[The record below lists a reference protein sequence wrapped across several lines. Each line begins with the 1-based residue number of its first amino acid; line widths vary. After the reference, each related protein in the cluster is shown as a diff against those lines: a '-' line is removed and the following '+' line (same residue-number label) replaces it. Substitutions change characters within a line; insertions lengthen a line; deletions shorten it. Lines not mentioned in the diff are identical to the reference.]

1 MKLAVIA
8 ENSVSSTECNK
19 EDCYGVEDALQSL
32 RTLSGRDK
40 VNLIRL
46 TDVLAGR
53 GNFASAE
60 ELWSEAYV
68 RIAEGKRHWPKDKT
82 FPYFMAGVLRS
93 LATDRMFLTDARQI
107 QRLEGGYSVV
117 PDGDLSNIADDCRE
131 TDTRRKA
138 LTEYVF
144 RKLEA
149 HFGDDDEM
157 RLLLIGIQDGLIGKK
172 LQEAVGVDATRLEA
186 LRTRLNR
193 QAAKMGDGYRE
204 MERQTP

>member
-1 MKLAVIA
+1 M
-8 ENSVSSTECNK
+8 SSTECNK
-19 EDCYGVEDALQSL
+19 EESYGVEGALEAF
-32 RTLSGRDK
+32 RKLSGRDK
-40 VNLIRL
+40 ANLIRL

-53 GNFASAE
+53 GNLASAE
-60 ELWSEAYV
+60 ELWNEAYV
-68 RIAEGKRHWPKDKT
+68 RIAEGKRRWPKGQA

-107 QRLEGGYSVV
+107 HRLEGGYSVV
-117 PDGDLSNIADDCRE
+117 PDEGLSNIADDCRE

-138 LTEYVF
+138 LTECVF
-144 RKLEA
+144 RELET
-149 HFGDDDEM
+149 HFADDDEM
-157 RLLLIGIQDGLIGKK
+157 QLLLIGIQDRLIGKK

-193 QAAKMGDGYRE
+193 QAAKMGDGYRA